1 MRWRRSTITA
11 IPLPPHQLVR
21 QRFNRFPEAPV
32 TWHIEQL
39 VDDLLQRRR
48 INVTPE
54 RLRNFPDRVVG
65 RRHARRSCYRAGTR
79 ALRSALTRL
88 DLARARSGRLI
99 GAFSQC
105 GELLS
110 PHSELFADLGSYGDL
125 RQLAPSLGLLSK
137 EAGIGHRRIPAA
149 VLFTIINTRLRRLSS
164 PLNPGRTRPR
174 ASPPMTRG
182 CKPLSSRSRCGQR
195 TGKRIWRRPQPL
207 GTVLLFIKD

>member
-1 MRWRRSTITA
+1 M
-11 IPLPPHQLVR
+11 L
-21 QRFNRFPEAPV
+21 
-32 TWHIEQL
+32 
-39 VDDLLQRRR
+39 
-48 INVTPE
+48 
-54 RLRNFPDRVVG
+54 G
-65 RRHARRSCYRAGTR
+65 RSCYRAGTR

-137 EAGIGHRRIPAA
+137 EAASGIVGFRQPY
-149 VLFTIINTRLRRLSS
+149 FSTIINTRLRRLSS

-174 ASPPMTRG
+174 AS
-182 CKPLSSRSRCGQR
+182 
-195 TGKRIWRRPQPL
+195 
-207 GTVLLFIKD
+207 